1 MKSLFKKTF
10 SVMAFAVSFCAFA
23 EILPENPKAE
33 SIVPLLPKKY
43 SILSKIPSAMVGCMA
58 FRMKALPAGFSSHS

>member
-10 SVMAFAVSFCAFA
+10 WVMVFAISSCAFA

-33 SIVPLLPKKY
+33 SIVPLLPDNQKKLKDFV
-43 SILSKIPSAMVGCMA
+43 SQEERKT
-58 FRMKALPAGFSSHS
+58 ALDEDLKG